1 MGTSSGPPC
10 RLVFSPLAGGGLRR
24 TVHKNSNLDSFN
36 YICSSRNLFAA
47 WQKFRRGKRSRMDVL
62 EYERHLESNIFE
74 LQMELKSGTY
84 RHGDYKPF
92 TVWDPKQRKIHK
104 AGVRDRLV
112 HQAVVNVI
120 EPPFERGFIHDSFS
134 CRVGKGTHA
143 GVKRLR
149 RFLRQASANDSRTVW
164 ALKCDIRQFF
174 ASVDHQEL
182 LDLLSIKVKDEKTLS
197 LLREIIDS
205 FSAAPGKGIP
215 LGNLTSQLFANVY
228 MHQFD
233 WFVKQDLREKYYLRY
248 CDDFVIISKD
258 RQHLLELVD
267 RLQVFLKDE
276 LQLELHPSK
285 VQIRKWRQG
294 IDFLGY
300 VLKPHCTLLRT
311 KTKRRVLARVN
322 NDNLTSYLGVC
333 SHADSHELEQ
343 TLLNKVMLE

>member
-1 MGTSSGPPC
+1 
-10 RLVFSPLAGGGLRR
+10 
-24 TVHKNSNLDSFN
+24 
-36 YICSSRNLFAA
+36 
-47 WQKFRRGKRSRMDVL
+47 MDVL

-182 LDLLSIKVKDEKTLS
+182 LDLLSIKVKDEKTLF
-197 LLREIIDS
+197 LLQEIIDS